1 MVGQLH
7 TNKDQHAQPQ
17 RLWRKIHTVAG
28 DHAIGFELGQP
39 AADLAGRK
47 VHPFRQL
54 MVGGASVRLQGSQEG
69 KVVGVE
75 AGSVHGA
82 QEIRIL
88 DQKYAGYLHAL
99 TKPSRLCGL
108 NARPH
113 AYTVHKFRIAGDAQ
127 MNATPDTTT
136 DFAGTMTA
144 KLREQFEAG
153 LLSGDELRPDFT
165 IAQPVHRYT
174 STDHAI
180 WRKLYDRQASM
191 LQGRVCDEFLQ
202 GLATLGMER
211 DRVPEFDQLNE
222 TLMRATGWQVVAVPG
237 LVPDEVFFEHLANR
251 RFPASWWMRKPEQ
264 LDYLQE
270 PDCFHDVFGHV
281 PLLINPIFADYM
293 EAYGKGG
300 LKAAKLGALDML
312 ARLYWYT
319 VEFGLIQT
327 PAGLRIFG
335 AGILS
340 SQGES
345 IYSLDSD
352 SPNRIGFDLH
362 RIMRTRYRIDTFQ
375 KTYFVIDSFEQLFDA
390 TRPDFTDL
398 YPQLRA
404 LPTLGAGDVAE
415 GDRVLNIGTREGW
428 ADSDDI

>member
-1 MVGQLH
+1 MIA
-7 TNKDQHAQPQ
+7 T
-17 RLWRKIHTVAG
+17 
-28 DHAIGFELGQP
+28 
-39 AADLAGRK
+39 AA
-47 VHPFRQL
+47 P
-54 MVGGASVRLQGSQEG
+54 
-69 KVVGVE
+69 
-75 AGSVHGA
+75 
-82 QEIRIL
+82 QEI
-88 DQKYAGYLHAL
+88 
-99 TKPSRLCGL
+99 
-108 NARPH
+108 
-113 AYTVHKFRIAGDAQ
+113 
-127 MNATPDTTT
+127 DTA
-136 DFAGTMTA
+136 FAGTMTA
-144 KLREQFEAG
+144 KLKEQFDEG
-153 LLSGDELRPDFT
+153 LLSGQELRPDFT

-174 STDHAI
+174 DTDHAI

-211 DRVPEFDQLNE
+211 NRVPEFDQLNE

-237 LVPDEVFFEHLANR
+237 LVPDEVFFDHLANR

-319 VEFGLIQT
+319 VEFGLIRT

-345 IYSLDSD
+345 IYSLDSA

-390 TRPDFTDL
+390 TRPDFTAL
-398 YPQLRA
+398 YPELRA
-404 LPTLGAGDVAE
+404 LPTLGAGDIVE
-415 GDRVLNIGTREGW
+415 SDRVINVGTREGW